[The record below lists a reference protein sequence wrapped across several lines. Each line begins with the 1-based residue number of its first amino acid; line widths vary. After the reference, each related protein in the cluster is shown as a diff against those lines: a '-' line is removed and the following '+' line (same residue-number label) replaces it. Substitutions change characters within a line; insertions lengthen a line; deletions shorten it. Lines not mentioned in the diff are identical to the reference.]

1 MQENDS
7 STAETREEPQMS
19 EVGTLGGIFFEP
31 EATFRDL
38 KRKPRFIMAGIIIAL
53 LVTAFTFALQM
64 KIGETAMRNYVTE
77 QMDKSPFADSMS
89 KEQKAAAV
97 DRQVNI
103 SKYTQFA
110 VPVFVFI
117 SFLIGGLLY
126 WLGSKAF
133 GGTGSFLGNV
143 SVWIYSGLPPAV
155 ISMVANFIVMAI
167 KSADDIDL
175 AESQRGL
182 IHANLGFLMGKEHPF
197 IGTFLNTFDL
207 FAIWGWI
214 LAAIGLSVVNKMS
227 KGAAWTLIVII
238 AIFGLMFR
246 LAGAYFSGNA
256 S

>member
-1 MQENDS
+1 MQDNDPLS
-7 STAETREEPQMS
+7 ADTREEPQMS

-31 EATFRDL
+31 ENTFRDL
-38 KRKPRFIMAGIIIAL
+38 KRKPRFIMAGVIIAL

-77 QMDKSPFADSMS
+77 QIDKSPFADSMS

-97 DRQVNI
+97 DRQVNVG
-103 SKYTQFA
+103 KYTRFA

-117 SFLIGGLLY
+117 SFFIGGLLY

-133 GGTGSFLGNV
+133 GGSGSFMGNV

-155 ISMVANFIVMAI
+155 ISMIANFIVLGI

-175 AESQRGL
+175 ADSQRGV

-207 FAIWGWI
+207 FAIWGWV

-227 KGAAWTLIVII
+227 KGAAWTLILII
-238 AIFGLMFR
+238 AVVGLLFR
-246 LAGAYFSGNA
+246 FAGAYFSGNA